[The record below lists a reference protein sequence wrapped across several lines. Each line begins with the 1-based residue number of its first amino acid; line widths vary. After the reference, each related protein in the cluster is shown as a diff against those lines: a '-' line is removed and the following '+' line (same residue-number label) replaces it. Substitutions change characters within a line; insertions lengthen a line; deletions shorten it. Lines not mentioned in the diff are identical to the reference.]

1 MGLSEKMERL
11 EAVRKRA
18 EIGISVGVLGVLVFL
33 IPIFWPKMIFGFL
46 GIGMIAFGVIYAK
59 GTKEAYQ
66 KLYKELFAEEPLRAN
81 FENVFYAWRT
91 GFDEPTVKS
100 FQLCEMGNRFKS
112 EDYLRAT
119 YKGINFE
126 MSDVTVQYHSSNGKS
141 SSTVTY
147 FRGRMFAFDCPA
159 NLYSST
165 RIYSRRFHYRGR
177 NNTQKDQKVE
187 MESVR
192 FNEEFDIYSNNPHD
206 VFYLLTPQYMEY
218 METMLRKYPELSIHF
233 NGNKLLIGINE
244 PEKDV
249 FDKKD
254 WLNET
259 VYPDEMEKIQ
269 RDIDDIKSVIEMFF
283 ITE

>member
-1 MGLSEKMERL
+1 
-11 EAVRKRA
+11 
-18 EIGISVGVLGVLVFL
+18 
-33 IPIFWPKMIFGFL
+33 
-46 GIGMIAFGVIYAK
+46 
-59 GTKEAYQ
+59 
-66 KLYKELFAEEPLRAN
+66 
-81 FENVFYAWRT
+81 
-91 GFDEPTVKS
+91 
-100 FQLCEMGNRFKS
+100 
-112 EDYLRAT
+112 
-119 YKGINFE
+119 
-126 MSDVTVQYHSSNGKS
+126 
-141 SSTVTY
+141 
-147 FRGRMFAFDCPA
+147 
-159 NLYSST
+159 
-165 RIYSRRFHYRGR
+165 
-177 NNTQKDQKVE
+177 